1 MYNNKKLIIQSWENL
16 VTDRRM
22 DGQTDRRT
30 RVISQNAIRLTSSV
44 QHNSFIRNFQ
54 MLKNLTLVCILYIF
68 REYLSHN
75 LHIHLQLHFDRS
87 IAYEEF

>member
-1 MYNNKKLIIQSWENL
+1 
-16 VTDRRM
+16 
-22 DGQTDRRT
+22 
-30 RVISQNAIRLTSSV
+30 
-44 QHNSFIRNFQ
+44 

-87 IAYEEF
+87 IAYEEFQQHLEGKQSWSEIFQKTCQKSLLQLYLKTMQLARVDNQASW

>member
-1 MYNNKKLIIQSWENL
+1 MDGQ
-16 VTDRRM
+16 TDR
-22 DGQTDRRT
+22 QTDRRT

>member
-1 MYNNKKLIIQSWENL
+1 
-16 VTDRRM
+16 
-22 DGQTDRRT
+22 
-30 RVISQNAIRLTSSV
+30 
-44 QHNSFIRNFQ
+44 